1 MPVLANEPLIGI
13 DLGTTYCCV
22 YYWKDGKTEIIENS
36 EGDRTT
42 PSYVAFTD
50 TDCLVGAP
58 AKIQAEENP
67 KNTIFNVKRLI
78 GLTYHDTNV
87 QRAMNM
93 LPYKIINKEGRPCIE
108 VLYQGSLQH
117 FYPEEISAIL
127 LRKLKKDAE
136 LILGTEIKKAVITV
150 PEHFNSNQRK
160 ATKLAGTIAGLVV
173 EYIFNEPTAA
183 ALAYGYDVF
192 ATEIKKILVFDLGG
206 GTFDVT
212 LLSMGDRVIE
222 VKKTRGNRNL
232 GGEDFVERMVQYCL
246 QLISK
251 KTKKNEEV
259 LRNDKESMQSLRNAC
274 ELTKK
279 KLSTAKSSAM
289 NLYRVF
295 GMKSAFKPTITRD
308 QFIGMNKD
316 YFDETINTVAS
327 VVLDA
332 GIDKSKIDEI
342 IMIGG
347 SSRIPFIRESL
358 KSFFGRETLNHS
370 LNPDEAVAKGA
381 ALNAAGPGIDWAFD
395 DVTSHS
401 IGIESKGDEKT
412 NHRARMNILVQR
424 NTVLPCKGAMTVVTS
439 VDNQKNA
446 KIKIFEGEDPFTDQ
460 NELMSSFK
468 VSGLTPMPA
477 YEGKVNVVFDITKE
491 GILKATAKEVLDD
504 GSGVEAGQYVQITQ
518 IGSLTDAQIEDM
530 MNRVKKFDHQ

>member
-1 MPVLANEPLIGI
+1 MSVLANKPLIGI

-22 YYWKDGKTEIIENS
+22 YYWKDGKAEIIENS

-42 PSYVAFTD
+42 PSYVSFTD

-58 AKIQAEENP
+58 AKAQAEENP

-78 GLTYHDTNV
+78 GLTYHDKNV
-87 QRAMNM
+87 QRAINM
-93 LPYKIINKEGRPCIE
+93 LPYTIINKADRPCIE
-108 VLYQGSLQH
+108 VLYQGNLQH

-136 LILGTEIKKAVITV
+136 LVLGTEIERAVITV

-160 ATKLAGTIAGLVV
+160 ATQLAGTIAGLDVD
-173 EYIFNEPTAA
+173 YIFNEPTAA
-183 ALAYGYDVF
+183 ALAYGFDVF

-232 GGEDFVERMVQYCL
+232 GGEDFVERMVQHCL

-251 KTKKNEEV
+251 KTKKDEEV
-259 LRNDKESMQSLRNAC
+259 LRTDKGSMQHLRNAC
-274 ELTKK
+274 ESTKRN
-279 KLSTAKSSAM
+279 LSTAKSKVM
-289 NLYRVF
+289 NLCRVF
-295 GMKSAFKPTITRD
+295 GMKSAFKTTITRD
-308 QFIGMNKD
+308 QFIEMNKD
-316 YFDETINTVAS
+316 YFEETINTVER
-327 VVLDA
+327 VVFDA
-332 GIDKSKIDEI
+332 GIDKSKIDEVV
-342 IMIGG
+342 MIGG
-347 SSRIPFIRESL
+347 STRIPYIRESL

-381 ALNAAGPGIDWAFD
+381 ALNAAGPCIDWAFD

-401 IGIESKGDEKT
+401 IGIETKGGEIT
-412 NHRARMNILVQR
+412 NHRAIMNILVQR
-424 NTVLPCKGAMTVVTS
+424 NTVLPCKGGMTVVTI
-439 VDNQKNA
+439 VDNQRNA
-446 KIKIFEGEDPFTDQ
+446 EIKIFEGEHPFTDQ
-460 NELMSSFK
+460 NELLSSFK

-477 YEGKVNVVFDITKE
+477 FEGKVNVVFNITKE
-491 GILKATAKEVLDD
+491 GILEATAKEVLDD
-504 GSGVEAGQYVQITQ
+504 GSGVEGGQFVQITQ
-518 IGSLTDAQIEDM
+518 IGSLTDAQIEGM
-530 MNRVKKFDHQ
+530 KNHVKQFDQQ